1 MHICVMFSLQVAVLI
16 LGCGEASPSMSA
28 EGAVPLERGDFLGT
42 YWAGTQER

>member
-1 MHICVMFSLQVAVLI
+1 MFSLEVAMVV

-28 EGAVPLERGDFLGT
+28 EGAVPRKRGDFLGT